1 MKYCLKE
8 RCSLALLVSS
18 DFEMLASLFNKNRSV
33 NRHTQKNKINIIITL
48 MPRLELLNRIQYLK
62 IQLVIGF
69 YIMQK
74 SGKTNHLDG
83 MLCHVLAAL
92 ALQPQHDL
100 LGGLSLNSDK
110 TVLRVE
116 NFQRNKLQHIY
127 LAR

>member
-83 MLCHVLAAL
+83 MLC
-92 ALQPQHDL
+92 
-100 LGGLSLNSDK
+100 LSLNSDK